1 MTEFWIFLWGA
12 SCTKSSNWS
21 RQNKCVHRC
30 NTAQKMKFFTKDFFS
45 KCEQICSFLR
55 IWLNLLKKSLME
67 NFIFCTHANAI
78 IPSFAKYAHSYYY
91 NTCNANEHCNAKGYN
106 NSSNVD
112 FFIVTLYC
120 CNWCFVS
127 TTRNRCYCCCCW
139 RMNWNW
145 TKILKLLN
153 SYKTSDVDFL
163 TLFFPILHKIC
174 ENMIFRWTYSVV

>member
-21 RQNKCVHRC
+21 QQHKSVHRR
-30 NTAQKMKFFTKDFFS
+30 NTVQKMKFFTKDFFS

-55 IWLNLLKKSLME
+55 ICLHLLKKSLME
-67 NFIFCTHANAI
+67 NFIFCTYANAI

-112 FFIVTLYC
+112 FFMVTLYC

-127 TTRNRCYCCCCW
+127 TTGNRCYCCCCW

-145 TKILKLLN
+145 TKISKLLN
-153 SYKTSDVDFL
+153 SYKTRDVDFL

-174 ENMIFRWTYSVV
+174 GNMVFRWTYSFV